1 MRSIATVFSL
11 SLAGLV
17 FGSSRPDYRAVEP
30 SSSDWLHLLP
40 DGPVKRQFI
49 LDCTGCHQFDSR
61 MALRFGRPRTEGEW
75 KEAVQRMLGF
85 AGPESGFPVIS
96 AAQHPDSTA
105 AWLSR
110 ALGDRKPDPRDPP
123 NDPRITEFLFP
134 AAQDLPHDVAVD
146 DDGRVVVTGMFT
158 GAMYLLEPQ
167 SGRFTRV

>member
-123 NDPRITEFLFP
+123 SDPRITEFLFP
-134 AAQDLPHDVAVD
+134 AAQDLPHAPGAPHVLAQGSPLDVEIWPLQ
-146 DDGRVVVTGMFT
+146 RVG
-158 GAMYLLEPQ
+158 
-167 SGRFTRV
+167 